1 MTTVAAGSG
10 LRRST
15 TVAEQEWGIAEIRQA
30 SIDKNGG
37 YITQDEL
44 PAIIAINRLEQLLI
58 RHSHGRMLCSAQD
71 VAFHVRLIDD
81 HSEAYL
87 RDVCWPATSSNSV
100 CIHAE
105 KVASSLRR

>member
-58 RHSHGRMLCSAQD
+58 RHSHGRRSQ
-71 VAFHVRLIDD
+71 R
-81 HSEAYL
+81 
-87 RDVCWPATSSNSV
+87 
-100 CIHAE
+100 
-105 KVASSLRR
+105 SLPSRCVLARHLDK